1 MIRRAWRGLLALFVR
16 YEIWSTED
24 YLRACERDG
33 LTASLMITEWRG
45 QLAALRVELATLQ
58 PPRADVST
66 QPRADG
72 APLPAEAC
80 TELGSD
86 AIVVRLPRPAF
97 LYVAAFVLVAAGSAV
112 FA

>member
-1 MIRRAWRGLLALFVR
+1 MIRATWHALRRAMLR
-16 YEIWSTED
+16 YQIWETEHYIAD
-24 YLRACERDG
+24 CEANG
-33 LTASLMITEWRG
+33 ISAGMMMSEFRG

-58 PPRADVST
+58 PPRADFST
-66 QPRADG
+66 QPRTDG
-72 APLPAEAC
+72 APQPAEAC